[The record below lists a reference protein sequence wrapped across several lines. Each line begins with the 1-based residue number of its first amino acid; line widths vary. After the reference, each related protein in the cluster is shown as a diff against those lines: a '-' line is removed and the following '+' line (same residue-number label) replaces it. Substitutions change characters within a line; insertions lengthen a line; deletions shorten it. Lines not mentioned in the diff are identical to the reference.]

1 MPTAKRKPAPSDI
14 EPRNP
19 DWPADRIEYCQTTEL
34 TPFAR
39 NSRTHSDEQIA
50 KIASSIREWGFTT
63 PILRDEDGTVLAGH
77 GRLLAAQ
84 RLGLSEVPVIT
95 ARGWSEAKKRAYVI
109 ADNQLAIS
117 GAGWDYEMLSAEL
130 DDLKGFE
137 FDLSLTGFSDGE
149 LSNLMNADWEPPA
162 EEPLE
167 TEGDSEDP
175 DEDQERGHNI
185 HLSAEQSAIWQQAV
199 ARLRESVPDLDEGQ
213 ALVLL
218 AEEYLS
224 HDHDQA
230 SAQA

>member
-1 MPTAKRKPAPSDI
+1 MATAKQKPAETADP
-14 EPRNP
+14 PARNP

-84 RLGLSEVPVIT
+84 RLKLAEVPVIT

-130 DDLKGFE
+130 EDLQGYD
-137 FDLSLTGFSDGE
+137 FDLNLTGFTEGE
-149 LSNLMNADWEPPA
+149 LSNLLNADWEPPA
-162 EEPLE
+162 EEALPGEEQDEE
-167 TEGDSEDP
+167 TGE
-175 DEDQERGHNI
+175 QAKGHHI
-185 HLSAEQSAIWQQAV
+185 HLSAEQALIWEQALE
-199 ARLRESVPDLDEGQ
+199 RLRETDSELDEAQ
-213 ALVLL
+213 AVLLL
-218 AEEYLS
+218 AEHYLDDR
-224 HDHDQA
+224 HPA
-230 SAQA
+230 SA